1 MVLHLDI
8 PTPAELAALAEQ
20 RSDIAVSI
28 YLPTTPVST
37 ETTAERIQLKNL
49 ASDAESALRS
59 AGADKRRVAALM
71 EEIEDLHDDSQ
82 FWRHQANGLAILATP
97 DEMRTYRV
105 ATGLEPS
112 VDVSDRFHLKPLM
125 RTMNYFDACYVL
137 ALSEGAARLIE
148 VPADLP
154 PMTVDVPGLPEDA
167 AASGRGRALVDGT
180 GGDPSTGGETARVRL
195 RHYCRQID
203 GAIRGLLAGGSV
215 PLVLASDRRIAEI
228 YRSVSSYPHLATQ
241 RIDGNPE
248 RLSEAELASRARPIL
263 DELHDQ
269 RIEDWHRRFDDRN
282 GADRAST
289 DLGRVARA
297 ATYGA
302 VESLLIDM
310 DAVVPGSVDDE
321 GRIRVEDS
329 GDVSNYGVT
338 DEIARRVILTGGEV
352 LVVRA
357 DELRDGSSPVA
368 ATLRYAI

>member
-1 MVLHLDI
+1 MLHLDI
-8 PTPAELAALAEQ
+8 PTSAELAALAER

-49 ASDAESALRS
+49 ASEAEGALRS
-59 AGADKRRVAALM
+59 AGADKRRVAALI
-71 EEIEDLHDDSQ
+71 EQIEDLHDDSQ
-82 FWRHQANGLAILATP
+82 FWRYQANGLAILATP

-105 ATGLEPS
+105 ATGLEPT

-154 PMTVDVPGLPEDA
+154 PLAVEVPGLPEDA

-180 GGDPSTGGETARVRL
+180 GDRSTGGETARVRL

-203 GAIRGLLAGGSV
+203 GAIRNLLAGGSV

-228 YRSVSSYPHLATQ
+228 YHSVSSYPHLATQ

-248 RLSEAELASRARPIL
+248 RLSEAELASRVRPIL

-269 RIEDWHRRFDDRN
+269 RIEGWHRRFDDRN

-289 DLGRVARA
+289 DLGRIARA
-297 ATYGA
+297 ATFGA

-310 DAVVPGSVDDE
+310 DAVVAGTVDDE
-321 GRIRVEDS
+321 GRIRVEDE

-338 DEIARRVILTGGEV
+338 DEIARRVILAGGEV